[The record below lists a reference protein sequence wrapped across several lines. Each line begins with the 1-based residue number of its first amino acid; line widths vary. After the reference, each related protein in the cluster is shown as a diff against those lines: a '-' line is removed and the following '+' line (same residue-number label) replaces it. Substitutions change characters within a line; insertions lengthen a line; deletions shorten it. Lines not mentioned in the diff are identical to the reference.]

1 MIESTKM
8 PQHIAIIMDGNRRY
22 AKKKNLSLLDGHRKG
37 AEKLTQVLEWCK
49 EFNIKE
55 LTLYTF
61 SMQNFSRTKEEVDF
75 LMNLFRE
82 YFAKFMKDKT
92 FEKNK
97 IKVKAIGRKQLFP
110 QDIQQSM
117 TELENKTKNYDN
129 HLLNFAMGYGGREEI
144 VDAFITLAKKIE
156 NKTLSSEEITELT
169 INDALYLSSAPDIL
183 IRTGGEQRLSNFLLW
198 QCSYTELFF
207 VDKFWPEFSKEEFA
221 SILKQFNERER
232 RFGK

>member
-1 MIESTKM
+1 MTEVPK
-8 PQHIAIIMDGNRRY
+8 HIALIMDGNRRY
-22 AKKKNLSLLDGHRKG
+22 AKKNKLSLLEGHRKG

-61 SMQNFSRTKEEVDF
+61 SMQNFSRTREEVDF

-97 IKVKAIGRKQLFP
+97 IKINIIGRKHLFP
-110 QDIQQSM
+110 KDIQQSM
-117 TELENKTKNYDN
+117 IELENKTKDYYDRII
-129 HLLNFAMGYGGREEI
+129 NFAMGYGGREEL
-144 VDAFITLAKKIE
+144 VDACITLAKKIE
-156 NKTLSSEEITELT
+156 DKTLSSEEITEST
-169 INDALYLSSAPDIL
+169 INNALYLSRAPDIL

-207 VDKFWPEFSKEEFA
+207 VDNFWPEFSKEEFI
-221 SILKQFNERER
+221 SIIRQFTERER